1 MAFSRIYMCITTF
14 VFRAHWEN
22 ASALWDNL
30 QHIYYM
36 YVRVR
41 GWDDDVTFRG
51 LIDSVV
57 SGSLYRCWLYS
68 EHAQNEILIEN
79 ADE

>member
-51 LIDSVV
+51 LI
-57 SGSLYRCWLYS
+57 GSDNIGIRTEDFIVYRTL
-68 EHAQNEILIEN
+68 
-79 ADE
+79 